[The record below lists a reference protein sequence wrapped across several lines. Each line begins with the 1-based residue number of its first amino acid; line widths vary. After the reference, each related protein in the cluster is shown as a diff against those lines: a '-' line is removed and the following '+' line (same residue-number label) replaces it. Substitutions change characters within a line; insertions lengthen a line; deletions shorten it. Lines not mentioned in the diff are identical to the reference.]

1 MLIDDTITTLTKIY
15 QSIDKG
21 IPKTAASPNAL
32 VNHLNDLYIESG
44 DDLSSKELF
53 GYDDVGSPSITLTI
67 AIDVDFDVKTAMENM
82 RARLHAKRRDQAD
95 EIGKTGVVWSYGRYD
110 FVCDDDA
117 GFLRIS
123 HRYSHRRRDTR
134 SILSVIKQM
143 ISYAID
149 YLEEARKFEE
159 EGTGIPEIE

>member
-53 GYDDVGSPSITLTI
+53 GYDDVGNPSITLTI

-82 RARLHAKRRDQAD
+82 RAKLHAKRRDQAD
-95 EIGKTGVVWSYGRYD
+95 EIGKTGVVWSHGRYD

-134 SILSVIKQM
+134 SILSIIKQM

-149 YLEEARKFEE
+149 YLEEARKSAE
-159 EGTGIPEIE
+159 EGGGIPEIE